1 MPGGT
6 HQHGGGLQLVGLP
19 NGQAVQPRCWAE
31 APGFMVDLWWFSFDF
46 TGTLWGLMRFYW
58 NVGWILQDFSPT
70 HWKWPERAYSTPN
83 TLQRQ
88 STNVYNPHIFFRFQD
103 PTDPFTWPIFKERMS
118 HQFHNKKQLPSRWLL
133 QQWPPKRQICVLQ
146 VSVPPLQNWG
156 PSSFSSIDFSN
167 IASKRAL
174 IFQPWQ
180 NFLRLIQFFTVFNMF
195 QQVFHQFSIQKSSLP
210 AQSWK
215 PRCTCPVPAPKVRG
229 TSSACRLVTMFS
241 WLTLDLF
248 RTWKGFRE
256 GPHQEKYV
264 VLIELSVWIQNQK
277 LWLNKKIEEQKNA
290 KGCKKYIHCATGTPK
305 KWVFPFK

>member
-1 MPGGT
+1 MVRASNLADGPRGQVFWWIYGDFLLILRVFYEVLWDFIGILGGFYKIFPPPTESDLKEPILLQTYYSDSLPMYIILIFFKGSRTQSTLLPDQFSRNEWVTNFTIKNSCHPGGFSSNGLRSARYASCRCPFPFYL
-6 HQHGGGLQLVGLP
+6 QH
-19 NGQAVQPRCWAE
+19 
-31 APGFMVDLWWFSFDF
+31 
-46 TGTLWGLMRFYW
+46 
-58 NVGWILQDFSPT
+58 
-70 HWKWPERAYSTPN
+70 
-83 TLQRQ
+83 
-88 STNVYNPHIFFRFQD
+88 
-103 PTDPFTWPIFKERMS
+103 
-118 HQFHNKKQLPSRWLL
+118 
-133 QQWPPKRQICVLQ
+133 
-146 VSVPPLQNWG
+146 WG

-180 NFLRLIQFFTVFNMF
+180 NFLRLNLQFFTVFNMF

-248 RTWKGFRE
+248 RIWKGFCE
-256 GPHQEKYV
+256 GLHQEKYV
-264 VLIELSVWIQNQK
+264 VLIELSMWIQNQK

-290 KGCKKYIHCATGTPK
+290 KGCKIVYPQGPQKNGYSRSNRAIH
-305 KWVFPFK
+305 